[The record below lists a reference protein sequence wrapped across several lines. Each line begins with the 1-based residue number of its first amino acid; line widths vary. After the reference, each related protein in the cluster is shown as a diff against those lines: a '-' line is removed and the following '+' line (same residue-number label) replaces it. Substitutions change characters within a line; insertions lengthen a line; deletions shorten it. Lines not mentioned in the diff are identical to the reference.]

1 MKENTCIFLKNNSFL
16 LKISIFKKYIN
27 NKINNKIIVENIQHI
42 QDIFFGIIHQ
52 IYIPEFPWD
61 LIPGIGIDN
70 R

>member
-1 MKENTCIFLKNNSFL
+1 MKENTGIFWKP
-16 LKISIFKKYIN
+16 SIFIEDIKTICKIN
-27 NKINNKIIVENIQHI
+27 NKINNKIIVEDIQNI

-52 IYIPEFPWD
+52 ISIPEFPWD